1 MEVDVTS
8 IWDGKDTQTRKIAD
22 ISLRLAEIDIPIG
35 RLDPFRNLKFLED
48 VDNELQPL
56 ADIRFGRGT
65 TIVQG
70 AEVKAG
76 SLEIILWLMAAGTM
90 AYKFF
95 KDYESLRKGIVL
107 FAKDVEAANN
117 KIETLIKKHYIEKK
131 KRKSSLEDYGKE
143 QGRTR

>member
-1 MEVDVTS
+1 MEVEVTS

-22 ISLRLAEIDIPIG
+22 ISLRLSEIDIPIG
-35 RLDPFRNLKFLED
+35 RLDPFRNLKFPED

-76 SLEIILWLMAAGTM
+76 SLEIILWLMTAGTM

-95 KDYESLRKGIVL
+95 KDYESLKRELSCLRK
-107 FAKDVEAANN
+107 
-117 KIETLIKKHYIEKK
+117 TLRLPTIKSKH
-131 KRKSSLEDYGKE
+131 S
-143 QGRTR
+143 

>member
-1 MEVDVTS
+1 
-8 IWDGKDTQTRKIAD
+8 
-22 ISLRLAEIDIPIG
+22 
-35 RLDPFRNLKFLED
+35 
-48 VDNELQPL
+48 
-56 ADIRFGRGT
+56 
-65 TIVQG
+65 
-70 AEVKAG
+70 
-76 SLEIILWLMAAGTM
+76 MAAGTM